1 MSVRFC
7 EAYQT
12 DMPVYREKKRPLT
25 DCSVRRRNIDS
36 ALPLLLSD
44 IPITQPRHSRMD
56 SNIRSFCERGQTA
69 LLKSTGFP
77 ITGEFRFRL
86 LVCRSPK
93 LLAGDSFP
101 DDAVPSHHR
110 GFSESIWF
118 RKVLSCS
125 WHWLFSI
132 RFYYNAVTQNVN
144 KKMEP
149 YMIHS
154 CVCPDVGN
162 CCIDTIGGSFL

>member
-1 MSVRFC
+1 M
-7 EAYQT
+7 AH
-12 DMPVYREKKRPLT
+12 VYREKKRPLT

-36 ALPLLLSD
+36 ALPLLLSG
-44 IPITQPRHSRMD
+44 IPITQPCHFRMD
-56 SNIRSFCERGQTA
+56 SNIHSFRQRGQTVP
-69 LLKSTGFP
+69 LKSTGFP

-93 LLAGDSFP
+93 LLAGDSFS
-101 DDAVPSHHR
+101 DYAVPSHHR

-144 KKMEP
+144 KKIEP
-149 YMIHS
+149 YMIQS